1 MAVNRIVRQGHR
13 WLGMFFT
20 LTVLANFAAM
30 AIMAQPPAWL
40 TYAPLAPLALI
51 IPSGIYLFF
60 RPGRSGL

>member
-1 MAVNRIVRQGHR
+1 MAVNRILRQGHR

-30 AIMAQPPAWL
+30 AIMGQPPAWI

-51 IPSGIYLFF
+51 IPSGVYLFF
-60 RPGRSGL
+60 RPGRSGQ